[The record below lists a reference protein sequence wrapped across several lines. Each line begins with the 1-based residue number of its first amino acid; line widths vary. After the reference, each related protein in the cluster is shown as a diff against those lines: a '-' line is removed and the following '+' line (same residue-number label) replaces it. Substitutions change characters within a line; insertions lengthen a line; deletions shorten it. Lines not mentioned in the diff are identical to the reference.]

1 MNKKL
6 RISLVL
12 GVLALLLAAPYWGLP
27 VHLQS
32 LLYVIFFWM
41 TLATSW
47 NMLSGYSGYFSFGH
61 GAFFGVGMYG
71 MATLATKAD
80 WPVVP
85 AALGSGV
92 LAALLALAIGAL
104 VFNVRKIR
112 GESFALITL
121 AVGFVL
127 ATVVVNTPIDG
138 GPGVYL
144 MGVSLPQWGPKPAST
159 FYYASLVLTA
169 QGWACWPSTTM
180 KMPPKSMACPPS
192 GSRWALLPCRVFL
205 PVSWGPSMRC
215 MCPTSRWARPSTS
228 RSL

>member
-1 MNKKL
+1 MNKKQ
-6 RISLVL
+6 RISIVFV
-12 GVLALLLAAPYWGLP
+12 VLALLLAAPYMGLP

-92 LAALLALAIGAL
+92 WPPCW
-104 VFNVRKIR
+104 RWP
-112 GESFALITL
+112 S
-121 AVGFVL
+121 
-127 ATVVVNTPIDG
+127 
-138 GPGVYL
+138 GP
-144 MGVSLPQWGPKPAST
+144 WCST
-159 FYYASLVLTA
+159 CARSVASL
-169 QGWACWPSTTM
+169 
-180 KMPPKSMACPPS
+180 
-192 GSRWALLPCRVFL
+192 LL
-205 PVSWGPSMRC
+205 
-215 MCPTSRWARPSTS
+215 
-228 RSL
+228 